1 MMWIVDILA
10 SELFWGLG
18 VGHDGLDYLMAK
30 WIDTGEVDYFV
41 STVVD
46 GYVQRMKG

>member
-30 WIDTGEVDYFV
+30 WILLFTIFGSKRRV
-41 STVVD
+41 
-46 GYVQRMKG
+46 